1 MYRLN
6 SARLAIMRSRGGD
19 PDEVR
24 YLNALCVRA
33 YTHLRVEPPREW
45 AFGHFFMADFP
56 ATLAATAWLQV
67 ITAALLLAGI
77 LVGVTIVSENP
88 AALYACIPSNMY
100 PPERLEQLANSAQQ
114 RAEFL
119 RHTQLAFGLKS
130 IFSASLFVHNVQ
142 VGLSSFAAG
151 ILAGVP
157 TVLLVLY
164 NGLTLGAFVWIFSRD
179 AAWPAFWAWLLPH
192 GIPELLAV
200 NLCSAAGLLIAKA
213 VVAPGRVGTARALR
227 AAAEPALELVIASL
241 PLFVIAA
248 GIESFLRQSLLS
260 TAARYAAAATALI
273 AIIGYIWY
281 VRHLVR
287 RRPEFDLDWLLRA
300 DHPGESQDNG
310 SGPAR

>member
-1 MYRLN
+1 
-6 SARLAIMRSRGGD
+6 
-19 PDEVR
+19 
-24 YLNALCVRA
+24 
-33 YTHLRVEPPREW
+33 
-45 AFGHFFMADFP
+45 
-56 ATLAATAWLQV
+56 
-67 ITAALLLAGI
+67 
-77 LVGVTIVSENP
+77 
-88 AALYACIPSNMY
+88 MY

-213 VVAPGRVGTARALR
+213 VVAPGRMGTARALR

-273 AIIGYIWY
+273 AIIVYIGY
-281 VRHLVR
+281 VHHLVR

-310 SGPAR
+310 SEPAP